1 MQADTGM
8 GGSMLNRA
16 CEIPSSELIV
26 ASSYRGL
33 QYAVS
38 ALTGDVQP
46 PCCFCTDRQIFVC
59 SESGQECDKFMRYYS
74 NYEA

>member
-1 MQADTGM
+1 MM
-8 GGSMLNRA
+8 HRA
-16 CEIPSSELIV
+16 HELPPREILV

-38 ALTGDVQP
+38 ALTGDLQP

-59 SESGQECDKFMRYYS
+59 SESGQECEKFTKYYS
-74 NYEA
+74 TIQAK